1 MKTDVMC
8 QQQKRLRQNIRR
20 RIIFFIV
27 ALVLSGLTALGV
39 ETQMHLLSGL
49 FPPANTA
56 VGGLL
61 WKVYYAVKDTN
72 QRYPF
77 LAYGYD
83 WLAFAHIV
91 IATVFIGPLQDPVRN
106 KWVLQFGVIACCMV
120 IPFALFAGGFRG
132 LPIWWRLIDCSF
144 GIIGAIPLILCLE
157 RIQVLEALEKIDAYS
172 ASTSPGI
179 KNKFIYESA

>member
-1 MKTDVMC
+1 MKTDIMY
-8 QQQKRLRQNIRR
+8 QQQKRLRQNIRH
-20 RIIFFIV
+20 RIIFFII

-39 ETQMHLLSGL
+39 ETQMHLLSGF

-61 WKVYYAVKDTN
+61 WKVYAAVKDTN

-83 WLAFAHIV
+83 WLAFSHIV
-91 IATVFIGPLQDPVRN
+91 IATAFIGPLQDPVRN
-106 KWVLQFGVIACCMV
+106 
-120 IPFALFAGGFRG
+120 RG

-144 GIIGAIPLILCLE
+144 GIIGAIPLLLCLE
-157 RIQVLEALEKIDAYS
+157 RIQLLEVLEKINANS
-172 ASTSPGI
+172 SSTSSCI
-179 KNKFIYESA
+179 KNHFIYESA